1 MDSRRFVVSSAASC
15 LFSWRLAVFIFHWC
29 AWGSAWGLPLLG
41 CGLCEDWLPHSWW
54 GSVRAARVA
63 STATGADLWAA
74 AFA

>member
-41 CGLCEDWLPHSWW
+41 CGLCEDWLVSAQLVGDPCVL
-54 GSVRAARVA
+54 GA
-63 STATGADLWAA
+63 SLDRNAERLQGCLA
-74 AFA
+74 